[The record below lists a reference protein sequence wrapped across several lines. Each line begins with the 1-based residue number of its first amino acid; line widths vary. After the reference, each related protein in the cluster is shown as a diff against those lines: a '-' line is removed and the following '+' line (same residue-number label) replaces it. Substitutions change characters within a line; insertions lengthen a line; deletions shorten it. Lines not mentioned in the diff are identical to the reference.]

1 MGIDSKREKAIF
13 VTGATGSLGIP
24 LVRELIR
31 KGYDV
36 RALVRNKKKR
46 RLLPDEITCI
56 IGELPSMGSI
66 GSALNDVGCIVH
78 LAAVVPGKETDDDY
92 QDYYR
97 VNVEGTINLA
107 KAALEAK
114 VRRFIYV
121 STIDVYGDSNLEEI
135 DENSPL
141 RPESIYALTKLQ
153 GERELLSVMRKADY
167 GIECV
172 ILRMSAVYGPNMKG
186 NYPRMARLLSKGFFP
201 MIGNGRANKT
211 LIFEKDAVKAIKLA
225 CESEEAVGKIFN
237 VTDGNVHTICDIV
250 EAICKA
256 LRKRPLI
263 IKIPKQV
270 AAHFAITVDGALKFL
285 GRPSMFMEYIKKFTG
300 NISVKGERFI
310 NEIGFQPDFDL
321 NRGWEETVGY
331 WMEHGI
337 V

>member
-46 RLLPDEITCI
+46 RLLPDKITCI
-56 IGELPSMGSI
+56 FGELPSMGSL

-78 LAAVVPGKETDDDY
+78 LAAVVPGNEANDDY
-92 QDYYR
+92 QAYYR

-114 VRRFIYV
+114 VKRFIYV
-121 STIDVYGDSNLEEI
+121 STIGVYGESDLKDI

-153 GERELLSVMRKADY
+153 GEKELLSVVRKVDY
-167 GIECV
+167 GIEYV
-172 ILRMSAVYGPNMKG
+172 ILRMSTIYGPNMKR
-186 NYPRMARLLSKGFFP
+186 NFPKMARWLSKGFFP
-201 MIGNGRANKT
+201 MIGSGRANKT
-211 LIFEKDAVKAIKLA
+211 LIYEKDAVKAIILA
-225 CESEEAVGKIFN
+225 CESQKAASSIFN
-237 VTDGNVHTICDIV
+237 VTDGNVHTVGDIV
-250 EAICKA
+250 DAICKA
-256 LRKRPLI
+256 LRKKPFI
-263 IKIPKQV
+263 IKIPEQV
-270 AAHFAITVDGALKFL
+270 AAHFASTVDGGLKIL
-285 GRPSMFMEYIKKFTG
+285 GRPPMFMEYIKKITG

-321 NRGWEETVGY
+321 IRGWEETIVY
-331 WMEHGI
+331 WMEQGI
-337 V
+337 I